1 MDEQVAGEQ
10 SEGGVSPHL
19 VQQLQVEVSVEKA
32 HEHLLEVSFHVALV
46 ELLLVC
52 DVFAEGQIVP
62 LLVVSYGRRV
72 CEDQAIESIF
82 EF

>member
-19 VQQLQVEVSVEKA
+19 EQQLQVEVCEEKA
-32 HEHLLEVSFHVALV
+32 HELLEESLLVALV

-52 DVFAEGQIVP
+52 DVLAEG
-62 LLVVSYGRRV
+62 
-72 CEDQAIESIF
+72 
-82 EF
+82 